1 MDSDLKNGVETSN
14 GEAPA
19 AEPSVDSSVDLAA
32 EYEALLAE
40 NARLAADRDNY
51 RKGMLAA
58 KGKSK
63 VEEPTYEP
71 EEETEDDRIAR
82 KVREVLSQTQA
93 EQARKRQEEII
104 KQALKEN
111 RELKAALQNRS
122 QISSAPAS
130 SSKESPEPRD
140 SYFTDEQIAYLKKRG
155 LDPAKVK
162 ENLLKAKR

>member
-1 MDSDLKNGVETSN
+1 MDSDLKNGVETPN

-19 AEPSVDSSVDLAA
+19 AEPSVDSSIDLAA
-32 EYEALLAE
+32 EYESLLAE
-40 NARLAADRDNY
+40 NARLATDRDNY

-58 KGKSK
+58 KGKAK
-63 VEEPTYEP
+63 AEEPTYEP

-82 KVREVLSQTQA
+82 KVREVLSQTQT
-93 EQARKRQEEII
+93 EQARRRQEEIV

-122 QISSAPAS
+122 QISSAPGS
-130 SSKESPEPRD
+130 SSKESPETRD
-140 SYFTDEQIAYLKKRG
+140 SYFTDEQLAYFKKRG
-155 LDPAKVK
+155 IDPAKVK